1 MRKMLINI
9 LKSYLL
15 IFPKEKE
22 KLSKL
27 VDFLKTNTD
36 FNITNWNN
44 FDGHVVAGGFIYS
57 KKENK
62 FLVLYHDDL
71 KMYLYPGGHID
82 SNDKDPLYS
91 SKREIFEETGLC
103 ELKQFKISENELIP
117 IDIDIHKIDYNQRLN
132 LPEHYHFEFR
142 YLFMIDRISDI
153 KIDYDELSDYKWISI
168 EELSNDVNYGK
179 IAKKIMKLLD
189 DKKNL

>member
-1 MRKMLINI
+1 MELKNI
-9 LKSYLL
+9 LAGL
-15 IFPKEKE
+15 EG
-22 KLSKL
+22 
-27 VDFLKTNTD
+27 LKVKGN
-36 FNITNWNN
+36 
-44 FDGHVVAGGFIYS
+44 
-57 KKENK
+57 
-62 FLVLYHDDL
+62 L
-71 KMYLYPGGHID
+71 
-82 SNDKDPLYS
+82 
-91 SKREIFEETGLC
+91 
-103 ELKQFKISENELIP
+103 
-117 IDIDIHKIDYNQRLN
+117 DIDIHKIDYNKRLN